1 MTETFDETGDAP
13 GGRRKVGRP
22 DALATGDDGGE
33 FCNWGLG
40 LGLGGET

>member
-13 GGRRKVGRP
+13 GGREVGGPSRRFS
-22 DALATGDDGGE
+22 DGGRRGE

-40 LGLGGET
+40 LGLGET

>member
-1 MTETFDETGDAP
+1 MKPGDAP
-13 GGRRKVGRP
+13 GGRRWVGRP

-40 LGLGGET
+40 WGWGEDINLFG